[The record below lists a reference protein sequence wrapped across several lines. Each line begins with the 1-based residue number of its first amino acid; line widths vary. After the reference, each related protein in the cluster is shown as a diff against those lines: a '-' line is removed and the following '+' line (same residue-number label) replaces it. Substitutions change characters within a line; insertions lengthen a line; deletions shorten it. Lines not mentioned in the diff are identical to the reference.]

1 MILLLIYGS
10 IAAAFFVTERLWP
23 RRPQPIFRRG
33 LIADAAYVVIHF
45 GMRVAVSFTAAAV
58 LTEAGRRLAPEHV
71 DLLTGRPI
79 WLQVVIVLLVI
90 DFLFY
95 VLHVAKH
102 RWTWLWRLHE
112 THHSSEQLDF
122 LASARF
128 HPLEKLFDRLVYLLP
143 LTVLGADHLAL
154 LLWSGIEVFFGMLNH
169 SNVRIRLGRPLIYVF
184 VGPEMHLWHHALDR
198 ERRDCNFG
206 NNLSIYDWI
215 FGTACV
221 PDDRPDTFG
230 IDDGAAFPH
239 GNPWRQFLFAFR
251 PEAPATTAD
260 RQSAAQG

>member
-1 MILLLIYGS
+1 MTLLVIYGS
-10 IAAAFFVTERLWP
+10 IAAAFFAAERFWP
-23 RRPQPIFRRG
+23 RRAQPVFRRG
-33 LIADAAYVVIHF
+33 LVADASYVVIHF

-58 LTEAGRRLAPEHV
+58 LTEAGRQVAPVGLLA
-71 DLLTGRPI
+71 GRAI
-79 WLQVVIVLLVI
+79 WLQVAIVLLVL
-90 DFLFY
+90 DFVFY

-143 LTVLGADHLAL
+143 LTALGADHAAL
-154 LLWSGIEVFFGMLNH
+154 LIWSGIEVFFGMLNH

-184 VGPEMHLWHHALDR
+184 VGPEMHLWHHARDR

-215 FGTACV
+215 FGTAYV
-221 PDDRPDTFG
+221 PADRPDAFG
-230 IDDGAAFPH
+230 IDDHAAYPH
-239 GNPWRQFLFAFR
+239 GNLWRQFLFAFR
-251 PEAPATTAD
+251 PVAAASSAD
-260 RQSAAQG
+260 RETASQG